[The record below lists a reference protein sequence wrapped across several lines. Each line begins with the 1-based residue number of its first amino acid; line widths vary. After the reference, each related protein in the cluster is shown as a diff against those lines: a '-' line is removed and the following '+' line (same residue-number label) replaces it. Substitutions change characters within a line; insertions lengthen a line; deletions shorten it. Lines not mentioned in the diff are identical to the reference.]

1 MATATG
7 AAAVP
12 GPAALA
18 ALAAL
23 ARELGGDLLQ
33 LGPGLDP
40 GRHAKDSAL
49 AAPADAA
56 PLAIARPLEVAQVSR
71 ILATCDAHRIPVVPQ
86 GGLTGLAG
94 GGVPLAPALLLS
106 LERLR
111 RIEAIDAVAGTM
123 TVQAGATLAE
133 VQAAADAA
141 GLFFPLDLGGRSA
154 QVGGNAATNAGG
166 HRVLRFGMMRAL
178 VLGLEAVLADGTVL
192 SSLGKVLK
200 DNAGYDL
207 KQLFIG
213 SEGTLGVITRLVLRL
228 QPKPASQA
236 TALCAARSYAE
247 GLALLQRLRTGLG
260 GRLSAFEVMWPAF
273 YHLATTLAGREPP
286 LAGGHGLYVLVE
298 ALGQEPE
305 HDAALFESTI
315 AAALADG
322 TLEDAV
328 VAQSGPQARAL
339 WEIREGSGA
348 FRRHHWPQLPFDVSF
363 APGEIGAFVEDCD
376 ARLRARW
383 PQAKVLYLGH
393 AADGNLHVSIKLDEN
408 AGSAREMDDLVY
420 AAVRDRGGSVS
431 GEHGIGA
438 CKRDYLGHTRSTAE
452 IQVMRRLKAALDPNG
467 ILNPGKVLP
476 DEPVRA

>member
-1 MATATG
+1 MATAPG
-7 AAAVP
+7 AAA
-12 GPAALA
+12 GAALE
-18 ALAAL
+18 AL

-33 LGPGLDP
+33 LGPIPDL
-40 GRHAKDSAL
+40 GRHARDSAL
-49 AAPADAA
+49 AAPSDAA
-56 PLAIARPLEVAQVSR
+56 PLAIARPREVAQVSR
-71 ILATCDAHRIPVVPQ
+71 ILATCDAHGIPVVPQ

-111 RIEAIDAVAGTM
+111 RIEEIDAAAGTM
-123 TVQAGATLAE
+123 TVQAGVTLAE

-166 HRVLRFGMMRAL
+166 NRVLRFGMMRAL

-228 QPKPASQA
+228 QPKPASHS
-236 TALCAARSYAE
+236 TALCAARSYDQ
-247 GLALLQRLRTGLG
+247 GLELLQRLRAGLG
-260 GRLSAFEVMWPAF
+260 GQLSAFEVMWPAF

-286 LAGGHGLYVLVE
+286 LAEGHGLYVLVE
-298 ALGQEPE
+298 SLGHDPLR
-305 HDAALFESTI
+305 DAAQFEATI
-315 AAALADG
+315 AAALEAG
-322 TLEDAV
+322 TIEDAV

-363 APGEIGAFVEDCD
+363 APGDIGAFVADCD
-376 ARLRARW
+376 ARLKARW
-383 PQAKVLYLGH
+383 PRARVLYLGH
-393 AADGNLHVSIKLDEN
+393 AADGNLHVSIKLDAD
-408 AGSAREMDDLVY
+408 AGSAQEMDDVVY
-420 AAVRDRGGSVS
+420 AAVRDWRGSIS
-431 GEHGIGA
+431 GEHGVGA
-438 CKRDYLGHTRSTAE
+438 CKRDYLGHTRSAAE
-452 IQVMRRLKAALDPNG
+452 IEVMRRLKAALDPRG

-476 DEPVRA
+476 AAVPH